1 MMTDNTINM
10 ARTVIVRSPLND
22 VHESNER
29 KIQLLSTSSLNTGL
43 NGFNLADF
51 IAQEVAK
58 YLGVR
63 SLVRFG
69 ASCKYNFAVMT
80 KEIYC
85 RKKCVADIEDV
96 VVGLM
101 TVYHP
106 FHIPTRI
113 EYSLASAAAT
123 YAMNLIVDEVNILR
137 TRLCT
142 KSNVS
147 NICRGLSLNKYKWKQ
162 SDVFLEERKKFLITM
177 DCVQNIFIYYHDA
190 STFHPYKN

>member
-63 SLVRFG
+63 SLV
-69 ASCKYNFAVMT
+69 
-80 KEIYC
+80 
-85 RKKCVADIEDV
+85 
-96 VVGLM
+96 
-101 TVYHP
+101 
-106 FHIPTRI
+106 
-113 EYSLASAAAT
+113 
-123 YAMNLIVDEVNILR
+123 
-137 TRLCT
+137 
-142 KSNVS
+142 
-147 NICRGLSLNKYKWKQ
+147 
-162 SDVFLEERKKFLITM
+162 
-177 DCVQNIFIYYHDA
+177 
-190 STFHPYKN
+190 